1 MRVAIAL
8 SLLLLLTGGAPL
20 AAGTGVAHPAPLGG
34 HPMVGTG
41 NAPDRVDRS
50 VPGQSAPE
58 TRDPSLLPSSFFN
71 TTVLTRGDRPLGVPE
86 PVSVIGS
93 EPEPAV
99 PPTVPSEVQFLVN
112 VTSGAARQDFSVP
125 AGGPWA
131 MILLNFTGSV
141 IPDVYDSSYRAY
153 VDGVLVL
160 FGTTPEYGTWTV
172 RSDLTRY
179 SALFHGNVSFYFQLS
194 AADITGHFLENVSL
208 LFYPLLPGEAPPVVA
223 GSILPF
229 WTTPYVHSATP
240 VVWADVTVP
249 SNVTNATLELWTY
262 GFGPQDEFWYLQN
275 PNFRGLQIS
284 VDGTRVITLLPFAYI
299 NTGGIDLF
307 LWRPV
312 TAVMTSN
319 DRAVQF
325 DATPMLGLFEGTHN
339 ISVSMEGI
347 TTPGDTWLVG
357 ANLFMNTSAGT
368 GPAATTLFH
377 YSGETKVTSGLDER
391 VNYSYQYGSRISTAS
406 GTEWANETLTGLF
419 SSNMTEV
426 GAWQNLS
433 LVERQSANSTLVLGP
448 VVDRTLQVLNFP
460 FAADLSGT
468 FVLTGTTGGGYPE
481 YGNFTTELLNVV
493 QDWNQSLSSSV
504 SHGALPASI
513 TSSHLSLRLDGASGV
528 YGGTEE
534 LTSPGTPVI
543 TGFTSDVA
551 TNPKTVGFTE
561 TRSGAEGNSL
571 HTIVGDAYDPPG
583 PYNVESITTNEL
595 SASVGVALLLSS
607 ASLAPQAPL
616 TLTAVASGG
625 SGWIDYAWSGLPP
638 GCSGLD
644 SARLTCAPTTPGT
657 YYPEVTATDA
667 LGDSNV
673 ARSVPLTVS
682 AAVTAQITGLPAAT
696 DQGVTLQLAAAV
708 TGGMSPYTCSWSVEA
723 VLIVAQPCSQSF
735 SYALNG
741 SSPLNLSLQANDS
754 EGSLSPIASAT
765 LTVNPPP
772 SVALVA
778 PPSSAVAGASVRFVS
793 SVLGGTGPFLY
804 AWEIDGVLS
813 APSSSSELN
822 YTFPTAGSHQVGVSL
837 RDSVGLAAN
846 AAPATVR
853 VSSPSSVASTSSSS
867 PGDWPY
873 IATAGW
879 IAAAAA
885 VVLLLLLRRR
895 TPPARSRPRPSYSER
910 PKPGPP

>member
-1 MRVAIAL
+1 MAIAL
-8 SLLLLLTGGAPL
+8 SLLLLLTASAPL
-20 AAGTGVAHPAPLGG
+20 AAGTSVLHSPPRGSIPLAAAVADHAPTLPAVAGQGSPAP
-34 HPMVGTG
+34 
-41 NAPDRVDRS
+41 
-50 VPGQSAPE
+50 
-58 TRDPSLLPSSFFN
+58 RDSSLLPSSFFN
-71 TTVLTRGDRPLGVPE
+71 TTVLSPGGRPLGVPE

-93 EPEPAV
+93 EPQPSR

-112 VTSGAARQDFSVP
+112 VSSGAARQNFAVP

-131 MILLNFTGSV
+131 KILLNFTGSV

-153 VDGVLVL
+153 VDGVLVM

-172 RSDLTRY
+172 LSDLTRY

-240 VVWADVTVP
+240 VVWADVSVP
-249 SNVTNATLELWTY
+249 SNVTNASLELWTY

-275 PNFRGLQIS
+275 PNFRGLQVS
-284 VDGTRVITLLPFAYI
+284 VDGTRVLTLLPFEYI

-312 TAVMTSN
+312 TSVMTSN

-325 DATPMLGLFEGTHN
+325 DATPMLGLLEGTHN

-347 TTPGDTWLVG
+347 TSPGDTWLVG

-377 YSGETKVTSGLDER
+377 YSGETKVSAGLDER
-391 VNYSYQYGSRISTAS
+391 VNYTYQYGSRISTAA
-406 GTEWANETLTGLF
+406 GTEWANETLVGLF

-433 LVERQSANSTLVLGP
+433 LVERQSANSSLVLGSTL
-448 VVDRTLQVLNFP
+448 DRSLQVLNFP

-481 YGNFTTELLNVV
+481 FGNFTTELLNVV
-493 QDWNQSLSSSV
+493 QDWNQSLSSSAK
-504 SHGALPASI
+504 SGALPAAVA
-513 TSSHLSLRLDGASGV
+513 SSHLSLRLDGASGV

-551 TNPKTVGFTE
+551 ANPKTVSFTE
-561 TRSGAEGNSL
+561 SRSGAQGNSL
-571 HTIVGDAYDPPG
+571 HSIVGDAYNPPG

-595 SASVGVALLLSS
+595 TASVGVTLLLSS
-607 ASLAPQAPL
+607 TSLAPQAPL

-638 GCSGLD
+638 GCTSFD
-644 SARLTCAPTTPGT
+644 SAVLSCHPSTPGT
-657 YYPEVTATDA
+657 YYPAVTATDA
-667 LGDSNV
+667 LGDSNF

-682 AAVTAQITGLPAAT
+682 AAVAAQITGLPSAT
-696 DQGVTLQLAAAV
+696 DQGVTLQLEASV
-708 TGGMSPYTCSWSVEA
+708 TGGISPYSCSWSVDA
-723 VLIVAQPCSQSF
+723 ALIQIQPCSQAF
-735 SYALNG
+735 TYVLNG
-741 SSPLNLSLQANDS
+741 SSPLNLSLLANDS
-754 EGSLSPIASAT
+754 VGSLSPLASAQ
-765 LTVNPPP
+765 LTVNAPP
-772 SVALVA
+772 SVALLA
-778 PPSSAVAGASVRFVS
+778 PPSSAVVGASVRFES

-804 AWEIDGVLS
+804 SWGVDGVLS
-813 APSSSSELN
+813 APTASSEFN
-822 YTFPTAGSHQVGVSL
+822 YTFTKSGNHQVTVAL
-837 RDSVGLAAN
+837 RDAAGLAAD
-846 AAPATVR
+846 ASPATVL
-853 VSSPSSVASTSSSS
+853 VSTPSSVASTSSST
-867 PGDWPY
+867 PGYWPY
-873 IATAGW
+873 VAAAGW
-879 IAAAAA
+879 AAAAA
-885 VVLLLLLRRR
+885 AAVLLLLLRRR
-895 TPPARSRPRPSYSER
+895 PPKARSPPRPAYSER